1 MSTQVTITLTDGR
14 VIQGLSYRMST
25 GVPVNPTVPASP
37 ITHGMYHIQGD
48 NGWVDIPASEVAS
61 VVLHPGRP
69 T

>member
-25 GVPVNPTVPASP
+25 AVPANPSVSASP
-37 ITHGMYHIQGD
+37 GTGGVYHVQAE
-48 NGWVDIPASEVAS
+48 NGWIDIPASQVAS
-61 VVLHPGRP
+61 IVLKPGRP